1 MELIRLLVNRWRT
14 NSSVQVS
21 IPLYIA
27 YEDKCIC
34 INVTGSRFI
43 TEPESNQEEAD
54 TRSQTCKSNDQQRN
68 NPYT

>member
-1 MELIRLLVNRWRT
+1 MELIRLLVNCWRT

-43 TEPESNQEEAD
+43 TELESNQEEAD
-54 TRSQTCKSNDQQRN
+54 TRSQTCKSNDQ
-68 NPYT
+68 